1 MVSGKSSDR
10 VNTDAKLA
18 SMVINGGYQAFIE
31 KNSRMMDYLEG
42 EITALQTMMD
52 KLQSTD
58 IQAGYLPDDDCDIVK
73 YLNEIVE
80 EVNKNLDVLEDAI
93 EGMSKS
99 TKATLEAAGFMRL
112 SKDQAAIQTFP
123 E

>member
-31 KNSRMMDYLEG
+31 KNSRMMDYLES

-73 YLNEIVE
+73 YLDEIVE

>member
-1 MVSGKSSDR
+1 MVSGKSNDR

-31 KNSRMMDYLEG
+31 KNSRMMDYLES

>member
-31 KNSRMMDYLEG
+31 KNSRMMDYLES

>member
-1 MVSGKSSDR
+1 
-10 VNTDAKLA
+10 
-18 SMVINGGYQAFIE
+18 
-31 KNSRMMDYLEG
+31 MMDYLES

-112 SKDQAAIQTFP
+112 SKDQANIQTFP